1 MKRYDIDIDTMSDGY
16 HASEPTLNEYE
27 SLDGDWVRATEAL
40 AIEAE
45 RDRFK
50 TENEQLKAECEQLT
64 SAHKRLKAEMIA
76 SSKDHFSIIDYVERL
91 RAVLKH
97 RGCERDAK
105 GLMAQCQK
113 CPEKQGTRCGISEPH
128 TATVNRIPDGV
139 PGIRDQNSPCEMF
152 KPGVPSEYGCCLGDG
167 HYLCYEC
174 EDMIPDENEE
184 NDG

>member
-1 MKRYDIDIDTMSDGY
+1 MIRYDIDIDTMSDGY
-16 HASEPTLNEYE
+16 HASEPALNEYE
-27 SLDGDWVRATEAL
+27 SPDGAWVRATEAL

-45 RDRFK
+45 
-50 TENEQLKAECEQLT
+50 NEQLT

-76 SSKDHFSIIDYVERL
+76 SSKEHFSIIDYVERL

-97 RGCERDAK
+97 RGCERNAK